1 MSKGGTGGFLES
13 PIALLARGA
22 AELGM
27 SLAPAQFD
35 QFSRYL
41 TELDVWNRRTNLT
54 GTRDPRELVTHH
66 VLDSLACDVV
76 LQGLPDAT
84 EVADLGSGAGFPGVP
99 LAIARP
105 DLRVT
110 LIEPRGKRAAFLLHI
125 CGVLGLSRVTV
136 VDRAIDPRGPG
147 VYAGRFARVLARA
160 VADPVEAIRTARPLL
175 GADGK
180 VVVWVSD
187 KQAAEA
193 PAEFQRV
200 PYRIPGTTIARVL
213 LVASSR

>member
-1 MSKGGTGGFLES
+1 MTPRRHPTES

-22 AELGM
+22 AELGV
-27 SLAPAQFD
+27 SLAPAQLE

-41 TELDVWNRRTNLT
+41 AELDTWNRRMNLT
-54 GTRDPRELVTHH
+54 GTRDPSEIVTHH
-66 VLDSLACDVV
+66 VLDSLAGDVV
-76 LQGLPDAT
+76 LRDLPDAA

-105 DLRVT
+105 GLRFT
-110 LIEPRGKRAAFLLHI
+110 FIEPRQKRAAFLLHV

-136 VDRAIDPRGPG
+136 VDRTIDPRGPDM
-147 VYAGRFARVLARA
+147 YTGRFARVLARA
-160 VADPVEAIRTARPLL
+160 VADPMEAIRTARPLL
-175 GADGK
+175 QADGQ

-193 PAEFQRV
+193 PAEYQRV
-200 PYRIPGTTIARVL
+200 PYRLPGTTIARVL